1 MLPLIDLSPLQHQ
14 VIDALSSGVSITA
27 AAADAGIHRNTIA
40 NWRRQNPL
48 FAEVLSSAQYDRALL
63 MRERA
68 ESLVDLAF
76 QTLQSI
82 LNDPAA
88 PASVRLKA
96 ALHIITTASTQ
107 PAPEKRGESAE
118 KLAVQEWLGDPHID
132 AQSIP
137 DSELRPEPPSSTAPQ
152 FPSPVHKTAQTD
164 LHKVAQIRRNGPKI
178 GRNEPCPCGSGKKFK
193 RCCVDLAA

>member
-1 MLPLIDLSPLQHQ
+1 MCQLIDLSPLQHQ
-14 VIDALSSGVSITA
+14 VIDALSSGASMTGA
-27 AAADAGIHRNTIA
+27 AAEAGIHRNTIL

-48 FAEVLSSAQYDRALL
+48 FAEVLSSAQYDRTLL
-63 MRERA
+63 IRERA

-76 QTLQSI
+76 QTLQS
-82 LNDPAA
+82 LLSDPQT

-96 ALHIITTASTQ
+96 ALHIINSASTQ

-132 AQSIP
+132 AQSMP
-137 DSELRPEPPSSTAPQ
+137 DPEPQPMAPSAAAPQ
-152 FPSPVHKTAQTD
+152 SPSPVHKTAQID

-178 GRNEPCPCGSGKKFK
+178 GRNDPCPCGSGKKSK
-193 RCCVDLAA
+193 RCCDSAA